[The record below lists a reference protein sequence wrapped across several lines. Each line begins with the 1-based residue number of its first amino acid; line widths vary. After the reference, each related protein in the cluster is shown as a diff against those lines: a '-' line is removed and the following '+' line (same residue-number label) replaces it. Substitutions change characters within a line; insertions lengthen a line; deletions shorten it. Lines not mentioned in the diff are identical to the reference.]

1 MNTEDKF
8 QREEDLI
15 CEALVRE
22 IGRASRWS
30 ARVEAW
36 DALLSTRQEGEMLRN
51 ERIPK
56 IGVQGDC
63 AAPNKNMSGGD

>member
-1 MNTEDKF
+1 MNNIQT
-8 QREEDLI
+8 EEDLI

-36 DALLSTRQEGEMLRN
+36 TALLSTRREGENLRR
-51 ERIPK
+51 EQEHLTDK
-56 IGVQGDC
+56 TTSS
-63 AAPNKNMSGGD
+63 APNARASRRGGSR